1 MTRTSCRITG
11 IEIEN
16 FKNVKYGSLKLYSG
30 DKGEDQSSI
39 LGLYGQNGSGKTAL
53 LDGLVLLKYA
63 LTGNPIP
70 SHWSGLINLGAKEA
84 RFHFTF
90 SIRNDHEKYRV
101 YYSFSLKREKKEPLG
116 NMNIPPF
123 ETQRLWAS
131 DSHGLRPVICKESLS
146 LSYRGMDMG
155 EEESMEEGAPLKDS
169 PQLTLHEDA
178 LKEDT
183 LRGDPLLEGFEEK
196 DSPGKD
202 SQRKDAQGKELY
214 LRKEKILDTD
224 SAEVF
229 LPRAKYRTLVGP
241 SKTVQEQLLLEKA
254 LSARESRSFLFSPVL
269 LQTISKR
276 IQPKMEDG
284 RSDQRVR
291 TAGIWW
297 RAILAMVRFGN
308 LELFIFDARHR
319 DAISIIQPIHQE
331 NLLDAPMDGLGG
343 GQAAGLISIPFDA
356 PGLVPNSALEGVKKA
371 LSSINTVLP
380 TLIPGMTLEF
390 EELGSQRMM
399 DGQVGTNILLMA
411 RRDNLLIP
419 LKDESQG
426 NRKIISIL
434 QLLIMVY
441 NEPSVTVAID
451 ELDAGIFEYL
461 LGEILQI
468 ISRHGYGQLI
478 FTSHNLRP
486 LEVLD
491 PRFVAFSTTNPSNC
505 YIRFR
510 IPKNAKNLRA
520 FYYRNILLGGQAEE
534 LYRSTNNPEIDLAL
548 KAAGKRLSSGWTKDA
563 DGLFSSDLPDMLK
576 ENALKDDALKE
587 DAPFSSDPS
596 KGADDEA

>member
-30 DKGEDQSSI
+30 DKGEDRSSI

-70 SHWSGLINLGAKEA
+70 SHWSGLINLGAQEA

-90 SIRNDHEKYRV
+90 SIRNDYEKYRV
-101 YYSFSLKREKKEPLG
+101 YYRFSLRRAKKEPLG

-123 ETQRLWAS
+123 ETQRQSAS

-146 LSYRGMDMG
+146 LSYRGMDVGG
-155 EEESMEEGAPLKDS
+155 EESLEEGAPLEDS
-169 PQLTLHEDA
+169 AQELTLHEDA
-178 LKEDT
+178 LKEDA

-202 SQRKDAQGKELY
+202 SQRKDALGKELY

-241 SKTVQEQLLLEKA
+241 AKTVQEQLLLEKA

-276 IQPKMEDG
+276 IKPKMEDG
-284 RSDQRVR
+284 RSDQRMR

-319 DAISIIQPIHQE
+319 DAISIIQPIRQDD
-331 NLLDAPMDGLGG
+331 LLDTSADGLGEG
-343 GQAAGLISIPFDA
+343 PAVGLISIPFDA
-356 PGLVPNSALEGVKKA
+356 PGLVPNSALDGVKKA

-380 TLIPGMTLEF
+380 TLIPDMTLEF

-411 RRDNLLIP
+411 RRDSLLIP

-491 PRFVAFSTTNPSNC
+491 PRFVAFSTTNPTNC

-548 KAAGKRLSSGWTKDA
+548 KAAGKRLSSGWGKEEDR
-563 DGLFSSDLPDMLK
+563 LFSSDLPDMLK
-576 ENALKDDALKE
+576 EDALKE
-587 DAPFSSDPS
+587 DVPSSSDPS
-596 KGADDEA
+596 RGADDEA